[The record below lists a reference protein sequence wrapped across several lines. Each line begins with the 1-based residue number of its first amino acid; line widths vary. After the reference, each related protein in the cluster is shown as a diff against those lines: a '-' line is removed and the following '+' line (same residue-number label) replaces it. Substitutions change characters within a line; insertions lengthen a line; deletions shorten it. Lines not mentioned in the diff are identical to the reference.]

1 MQSWFEF
8 LKLEAGLART
18 FIEAARIHSNP
29 EDSARSLGNARK
41 ALAEIQRSVM
51 NPIARGLNRDEVIFL
66 KQRSAEIQLELARF
80 KTSH

>member
-1 MQSWFEF
+1 M
-8 LKLEAGLART
+8 T